1 MPTAYALV
9 ALNILCIYLCYQ
21 VAANRNADARFWGFM
36 GLFFGP
42 LALPFV
48 FLAKAKDKYYV
59 R

>member
-9 ALNILCIYLCYQ
+9 ELNILCIYLCYQ

-48 FLAKAKDKYYV
+48 FLAKAKDK
-59 R
+59 

>member
-36 GLFFGP
+36 GLFFWP
-42 LALPFV
+42 LGITLCV
-48 FLAKAKDKYYV
+48 SRKSQ